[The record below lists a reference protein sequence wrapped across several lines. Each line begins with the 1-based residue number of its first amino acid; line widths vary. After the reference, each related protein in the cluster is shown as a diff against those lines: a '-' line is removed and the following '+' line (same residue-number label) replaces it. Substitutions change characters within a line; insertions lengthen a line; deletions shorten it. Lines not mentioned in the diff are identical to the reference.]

1 MTCFWLVKLP
11 RKKPQKISEGGER
24 LTAPAPSEMNPSG
37 DVVSGG
43 ASIANHELF
52 ITRIENTMAGIEENR
67 MTTDPRYQLL
77 ENLKQRIQGGEQPVT
92 VRKEPENGT
101 ERVIPEKNKTLSENQ
116 MNKFVAQISVY
127 KKLASNEPVP
137 AHVMALATHSNLP
150 PAFEYPKELEDGEKL
165 PYDLM
170 KVLAIHLQRTS
181 NRQSTLPTPIGIDPQ
196 AIAKERENR
205 IHNRIL
211 HRMQVL
217 ENLPANISSYLRMK
231 AEIEL
236 RAYRLLYLQL
246 VMRSEILGYTKRD
259 TTLETALNPYAYR
272 RTKRHN
278 LREARVMERLEKQ
291 QQQEQK
297 KRLRQ
302 KHVELLQAI
311 SQASRDFKEFHRNC
325 QAKAGRIRKAIMA
338 YHQNSERERKKEEL
352 RKEKERMTKLI
363 EEDEAGYRQLLD
375 EKKDQRLVFLLQQTD
390 EFVESLTGLVRQHQQ
405 VEKKRKRDERKEA
418 RKALEQENAAT
429 DTVRVMV
436 RNLATCEILTGDQ
449 APRAEELD
457 QWLEMHPGYE
467 VLSRDAGSDI
477 DEEDDDSGKQ
487 VIKDDKDDEFEGG
500 LDEEQR
506 NKRIIEKARNE
517 EDEYSNNKRQMES
530 YYATAHRIHEKIVNQ
545 HSSLGGGNDSL
556 KLKPYQLKGLEWM
569 VSLYNNNLNGILAD
583 EMGLGKTIQ
592 TVALVT
598 YLMEVKKV
606 NGPYLIIVPLS
617 TISNWMLEL
626 DKWAPH
632 IVKIVYKGDR
642 DARKRMEGKIKRGEF
657 NVLLTTYD
665 YVLKEKG
672 LLGKIKWKYMI
683 IDEGHRMKNHN
694 CKLTLT
700 LNAYFSAQHRLLL
713 TGTPLQNKLP
723 ELWALLNF
731 LLPTIFSSCGTFEQ
745 WFNAPFATTGEK
757 VELNQEETM
766 LIIRRL
772 HKVLRPFL
780 LRRLKKEVESEL
792 PDKTEYVIKCDMS
805 ALQRIVYRH
814 LQKGLLID
822 SSLENGRSLQNTMAQ
837 LRKLANHPFLFPA
850 IEQDCIKFWKRNDI
864 NGKDLYRVSGK
875 FELLD
880 RILPKLKATGHRVLM
895 FSQMTK
901 LMDIMEDYFLFKGY
915 KYMRLDG
922 STKHEDRGAM
932 LKEFNAVN
940 SEYFIFVL
948 STRAGGLGLN
958 LQTADTVIIFDSDW
972 DMQAQDRAH
981 RIGQTREVR
990 VLRLIT
996 VNTIEE
1002 KILAAARYKL
1012 NVDEKV
1018 IQAGMFDQRS
1028 TGAERRQMLES
1039 IIKAEN
1045 EDDDENEVPEDDT
1058 INQMVAR
1065 SEEEFA
1071 IFQRMDIERRRQEAS
1086 EDQRKPR
1093 LIEESEVPTS
1103 IIEQHKKFTEEE
1115 ERGPTSSK
1123 NAIDTLEGSRRKR
1136 REVNYAQDLMS
1147 DREWLKSINED
1158 VLEYEDDDEPQPK
1171 RKRRAQKG
1179 E

>member
-1 MTCFWLVKLP
+1 MP
-11 RKKPQKISEGGER
+11 RKKPAKISEGER
-24 LTAPAPSEMNPSG
+24 LTAPAPSEMAHSG
-37 DVVSGG
+37 EEVAQGG

-52 ITRIENTMAGIEENR
+52 ITRIENTMAGIEESKL
-67 MTTDPRYQLL
+67 TADPRYQQLDV
-77 ENLKQRIQGGEQPVT
+77 LKQKLQGEPITLRKDGGENGAAAERPPV
-92 VRKEPENGT
+92 
-101 ERVIPEKNKTLSENQ
+101 EKRPLSAAQ
-116 MNKFVAQISVY
+116 LQKFRAQIAVY
-127 KKLASNEPVP
+127 QKLASNEPVP
-137 AHVMALATHSNLP
+137 SNMMSTATHSNLP
-150 PAFEYPKELEDGEKL
+150 PAYEFTKKLDDGEEL

-170 KVLAIHLQRTS
+170 KVLALHLQRTS
-181 NRQSTLPTPIGIDPQ
+181 NRQSTVPTPVGIDPQ

-205 IHNRIL
+205 VNNRIL
-211 HRMQVL
+211 HRMRLL
-217 ENLPANISSYLRMK
+217 ENLPANISEHLRIK

-236 RAYRLLYLQL
+236 RSLRLLNLQQL
-246 VMRSEILGYTKRD
+246 VRSEVTAYLKRD
-259 TTLETALNPYAYR
+259 TTLETALNPFAYR

-297 KRLRQ
+297 RRLRQ
-302 KHVELLQAI
+302 KHEDLLKTIA
-311 SQASRDFKEFHRNC
+311 QASRDFKEFHRNN
-325 QAKAGRIRKAIMA
+325 QLKLGKMRKAIIT
-338 YHQNSERERKKEEL
+338 YHSNSERERKKEEA

-375 EKKDQRLVFLLQQTD
+375 EKKDQRLVFLLEQTD
-390 EFVESLTGLVRQHQQ
+390 TFVESLTGLVRQHQQ

-418 RKALEQENAAT
+418 RKALEMENAET
-429 DTVRVMV
+429 DVVRVLV
-436 RNLATCEILTGDQ
+436 RNSATGEVLTGDQ

-457 QWLEMHPGYE
+457 TWMELHPGYE
-467 VLSRDAGSDI
+467 ILSRDAGSDM
-477 DEEDDDSGKQ
+477 EDDDDDGKT
-487 VIKDDKDDEFEGG
+487 VTKDDQEDDEFEG

-517 EDEYSNNKRQMES
+517 QDEYSNNKEEQD
-530 YYATAHRIHEKIVNQ
+530 YYATAHRIREKIVKQ
-545 HSSLGGGNDSL
+545 HSSLGGGNATL
-556 KLKPYQLKGLEWM
+556 QLKPYQLKGLEWM

-617 TISNWMLEL
+617 TISNWTLEL
-626 DKWAPH
+626 EKWAPH
-632 IVKIVYKGDR
+632 VVKIVYKGDR
-642 DARKRMEGKIKRGEF
+642 EMRKRMEGKIKRGEF

-672 LLGKIKWKYMI
+672 LLGKIRWKYMI

-700 LNAYFSAQHRLLL
+700 LNAYFTAQHRLLL

-780 LRRLKKEVESEL
+780 LRRLKKEVEAEL

-822 SSLENGRSLQNTMAQ
+822 SSQENGRSLQNTMAQ

-850 IEQDCIKFWKRNDI
+850 IEDDCRKHWKVPQI
-864 NGKDLYRVSGK
+864 GGKHLYRVSGK
-875 FELLD
+875 LELLD
-880 RILPKLKATGHRVLM
+880 RILPKLKATGHRILM

-901 LMDIMEDYFLFKGY
+901 LMDIMEDYFLYKQY

-922 STKHEDRGAM
+922 STKHEDRGSM
-932 LKEFNAVN
+932 LKEFNKPN
-940 SEYFIFVL
+940 SEYFLFIL

-958 LQTADTVIIFDSDW
+958 LQTADTVIIIDSDW
-972 DMQAQDRAH
+972 NPFMDMQAMDRAH
-981 RIGQTREVR
+981 RIGQQREVR
-990 VLRLIT
+990 VLRLVT
-996 VNTIEE
+996 VNSIEE
-1002 KILAAARYKL
+1002 KILGAARYKL
-1012 NVDEKV
+1012 DVDEKV
-1018 IQAGMFDQRS
+1018 IQAGMFDQKS
-1028 TGAERRQMLES
+1028 TGSERKQMLEQ
-1039 IIKAEN
+1039 IIRQETEDDN
-1045 EDDDENEVPEDDT
+1045 EDEVPEDET

-1065 SEEEFA
+1065 SEEEFE
-1071 IFQRMDIERRRQEAS
+1071 IFQRMDIDRRRMEAS

-1093 LIEESEVPTS
+1093 LLEESEVPQS
-1103 IIEQHKKFTEEE
+1103 IINQSKKFTEEE
-1115 ERGPTSSK
+1115 EKVASGSRAFDVPM
-1123 NAIDTLEGSRRKR
+1123 EGGRRKR
-1136 REVNYAQDLMS
+1136 REVNYA
-1147 DREWLKSINED
+1147 KT
-1158 VLEYEDDDEPQPK
+1158 
-1171 RKRRAQKG
+1171 
-1179 E
+1179 